1 MANLIGIWKL
11 VRIENIQDYLKYLGR
26 LFLLR
31 FFLVLG
37 SKSKSV
43 KRKNKSNQI
52 FDCFFLLFYL
62 MKFPTSIEAPKGF

>member
-43 KRKNKSNQI
+43 KRKNKRLI
-52 FDCFFLLFYL
+52 FYF
-62 MKFPTSIEAPKGF
+62 